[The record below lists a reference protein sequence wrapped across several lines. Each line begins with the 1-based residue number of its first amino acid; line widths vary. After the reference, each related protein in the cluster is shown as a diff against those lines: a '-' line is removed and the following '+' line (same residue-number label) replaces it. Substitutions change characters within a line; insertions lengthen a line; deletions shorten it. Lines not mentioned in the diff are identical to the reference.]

1 MLLSDG
7 ARYFVQSSCEMSSL
21 IRRSRGCI
29 NAFHTSLR
37 SHRRIR
43 EVRAIS
49 YFYDFPGYVECY
61 VLFECNIMEVSE
73 HCQRTINA
81 EWQLLVPIH
90 LELPETLHYNLSDY
104 GDWNEQFQVSE
115 SIMFAIHD
123 NINHSVIL
131 VIHSSSTR
139 RYKEL
144 YSFVHMRKF
153 TVSSSNCK
161 LLNRRI
167 LT

>member
-1 MLLSDG
+1 MYKRVPYVSSFTSQNPWSSGYFLLLWFSGLRRMLCVIWMQHNGGVWTLS
-7 ARYFVQSSCEMSSL
+7 
-21 IRRSRGCI
+21 
-29 NAFHTSLR
+29 
-37 SHRRIR
+37 
-43 EVRAIS
+43 
-49 YFYDFPGYVECY
+49 
-61 VLFECNIMEVSE
+61 
-73 HCQRTINA
+73 CQRTINA

-90 LELPETLHYNLSDY
+90 LELPETLHYNLSHY

-167 LT
+167 LTW